1 MTVNA
6 ALVVTPVALPVPLVV
21 VSGSVGVM
29 AMVTT
34 VVAVLGIVSVTA
46 VVGVKVGC
54 NGVSGVGVSLGASG
68 VIIHALRSNRASR

>member
-34 VVAVLGIVSVTA
+34 VVAVLGVVSVTA

-54 NGVSGVGVSLGASG
+54 NGVSLGASG